1 MVIKKGSIM
10 NKRIVFRNMDHSDV
24 MEQYAN
30 EQLEK
35 VIHFLE
41 NDRGPVY
48 IDLYLEPSKVHEHH
62 RVELHVKSAEYNLN
76 SSYEHEGMGFYEV
89 LDRVIDT
96 MYRELCEAKRK
107 NHDLEK
113 MRGRHDEIKRDR

>member
-1 MVIKKGSIM
+1 M

-24 MEQYAN
+24 MEKYAN

-35 VIHFLE
+35 IIQFLE

-48 IDLYLEPSKVHEHH
+48 IDLYLEPSKVHEHP

-76 SSYEHEGMGFYEV
+76 SSYEYEGVGFYDV

-96 MYRELCEAKRK
+96 MYRELHEAKRK

-113 MRGRHDEIKRDR
+113 MRGRHDEVKKQR

>member
-1 MVIKKGSIM
+1 M

-24 MEQYAN
+24 MEKYAN

-35 VIHFLE
+35 IIQFLE
-41 NDRGPVY
+41 SDRGPVY
-48 IDLYLEPSKVHEHH
+48 IDLYLEPSHVHEHH
-62 RVELHVKSAEYNLN
+62 RIELHVKSAEYDIN

-89 LDRVIDT
+89 LDRVMDT
-96 MYRELCEAKRK
+96 MYLKLHEVKRK

-113 MRGRHDEIKRDR
+113 MRGRHDEVKKQR